1 MGRGVRSSEE
11 EETPGRQEGGATGWE
26 GLPDGEVFRARGG
39 GGDSGANEGQHPARA
54 RVLGAEG
61 ESRWEPREAGATGSL
76 GGRSRL
82 CALRVRSVLHNQ
94 GKLLKWG
101 EPEGE
106 EGWRRKG
113 EGSAAPPP

>member
-1 MGRGVRSSEE
+1 MRKRRHLGGRKEVLPGGRGCRREKSSG
-11 EETPGRQEGGATGWE
+11 P
-26 GLPDGEVFRARGG
+26 VKGG
-39 GGDSGANEGQHPARA
+39 GGGSGANEGQHPARA

-61 ESRWEPREAGATGSL
+61 KSRWEPREAGATGSL